1 MIELD
6 QTDQGATLR
15 IREDTEDVVGRLG
28 RLDLDAADL
37 SEQLAALDRDKLAE
51 LAAAMNKALAR
62 LSGGNGRSRP
72 AVSPAPISRAT
83 RFGD

>member
-15 IREDTEDVVGRLG
+15 IREDSEDVVGRLG

-37 SEQLAALDRDKLAE
+37 SEQLAALDRDKLTE
-51 LAAAMNKALAR
+51 LAAAMNKAVAR

-72 AVSPAPISRAT
+72 AVIPAPISRAT